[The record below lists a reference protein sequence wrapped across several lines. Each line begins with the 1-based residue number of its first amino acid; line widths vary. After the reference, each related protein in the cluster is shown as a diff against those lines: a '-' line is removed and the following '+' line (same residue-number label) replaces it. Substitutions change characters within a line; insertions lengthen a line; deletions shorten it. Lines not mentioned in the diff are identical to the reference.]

1 MDLSFGIF
9 VVPVITLTL
18 IITLYIHFFR
28 KVADKRKYRYFIVYT
43 AIVAFIINFV
53 WEVAQGPL
61 YENFQY
67 DFEHVSF
74 CALASIADMLMVLVL
89 LFLFG
94 LIYKNVYWISRLK
107 FTRIIIL
114 ILVGFLGAILA
125 EWWHTWRGDWA
136 YAESM
141 PLIPW
146 VEVGLTPVLQF
157 TLLPL
162 IIFIESIRILKLNNY
177 KP

>member
-1 MDLSFGIF
+1 MDDLSFGIF

-28 KVADKRKYRYFIVYT
+28 KVADKRTYRYFIVYT
-43 AIVAFIINFV
+43 AIVAFLLNFL

-61 YENFQY
+61 YKNFQY

-94 LIYKNVYWISRLK
+94 LIYRNVYWISRLK
-107 FTRIIIL
+107 LTRALLL

-125 EWWHTWRGDWA
+125 ELWHTWPGDWA
-136 YAESM
+136 YADTM
-141 PLIPW
+141 PMLPLIEAG
-146 VEVGLTPVLQF
+146 VSPVLQF
-157 TLLPL
+157 SFLPL
-162 IIFIESIRILKLNNY
+162 IIFAISRRKIR
-177 KP
+177 